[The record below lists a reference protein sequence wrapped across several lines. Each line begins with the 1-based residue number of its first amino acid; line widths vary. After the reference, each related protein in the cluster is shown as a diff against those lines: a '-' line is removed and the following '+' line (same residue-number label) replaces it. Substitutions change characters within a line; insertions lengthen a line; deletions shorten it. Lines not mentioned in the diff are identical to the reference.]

1 MKRRLLYLLVVLVVA
16 LVAAEGSV
24 WAHVEERIIYV
35 LPGNALI
42 AYGGDKTD
50 TVLTPSGA
58 FPRAGDS
65 SAASRGTKYLSD
77 SQTTDYGNS
86 YVETWFSST
95 VRYDAWTLPYW
106 AEVERE
112 SNTAWWG
119 TEPQLYSDV
128 IRLDEGWTFNGISVY
143 VSYPPGFSSTGNTVA
158 WSGEDDSGTA
168 WKLRHIYS
176 GIRGQS
182 WIGLSSVR
190 QSSNG
195 SHYFSSDY
203 TWVSANATDGV
214 SVAF

>member
-1 MKRRLLYLLVVLVVA
+1 VRWWMMFLLVGLFATIAVSPSA
-16 LVAAEGSV
+16 
-24 WAHVEERIIYV
+24 WARVEERIIYV
-35 LPGNALI
+35 LPGNALV

-50 TVLTPSGA
+50 TVLTPRGA

-106 AEVERE
+106 AEVEGE

-143 VSYPPGFSSTGNTVA
+143 VSYPPGFSSSGNTVT
-158 WSGEDDSGTA
+158 WSGEDNSGTA

-182 WIGLSSVR
+182 WIGLTSVR

-195 SHYFSSDY
+195 SHYFSSDH